1 MTEAM
6 WEALFTQMP
15 VAGVI
20 IALLVIWNR
29 QLDKW
34 TEKVNGSLL
43 EIAKILARME
53 QLQVNG
59 NARLVTLQDTMTEHE
74 KEVAGRPCII
84 AKQQRKAAAP

>member
-20 IALLVIWNR
+20 IALLVIWNK

-53 QLQVNG
+53 QLQTNG
-59 NARLVTLQDTMTEHE
+59 NTRLASMQETMTEHE
-74 KEVAGRPCII
+74 KEVAGRPCIM
-84 AKQQRKAAAP
+84 AKQRRAAAP